1 MVTSEKERFEDR
13 STEKNEPE
21 GERSTQSEPVAEIL
35 EDEDR
40 TRTGDRV
47 EIVDEEEVAAQAG
60 DDEEERLYVA
70 TQWQLMWWK
79 FRRHKM
85 ALVGA
90 GILIV
95 FYIVGL
101 FAEFVAP
108 YDPGAYFARYKM
120 APPTRVRIV
129 DAEGN
134 LRAPFVYRRV
144 RERDPETLLYS
155 YDEDTSIIYPI
166 QFFSRGTPYKLWGL
180 FEADVHLFNI
190 DAEREEQAIFLFGA
204 DRLGRDIFSRMCYG
218 ARISLSIGLVG
229 VFLSLILGVLLG
241 GISGYYGGRVDDI
254 IQRSIEFIRT
264 IPSIPLWM
272 ALSAALPPDWPVVRV
287 YFGITVI
294 ISLIGWTGMARV
306 VRGRFLQLRQ
316 EDFVLAA
323 RLSGSSELRVITRH
337 MVPSFLSH
345 IIASLT
351 LSIPGTILAETSLS
365 YIGLGLRAPAIS
377 WGVLLREAQNVR
389 SIAQAPWVFAPAIAV
404 ILTVFA
410 FNFVGDGMRDAA
422 DPYAR

>member
-1 MVTSEKERFEDR
+1 MVASEKERPVADTMGESEQEPESVR
-13 STEKNEPE
+13 STE
-21 GERSTQSEPVAEIL
+21 SEPIEELL
-35 EDEDR
+35 EEEYVSQR
-40 TRTGDRV
+40 ADRV
-47 EIVDEEEVAAQAG
+47 EGGVTVTGEDV
-60 DDEEERLYVA
+60 EEERLYVA

-79 FRRHKM
+79 FRRHRM

-95 FYIVGL
+95 FYIIGI

-108 YDPGAYFARYKM
+108 YDPSAYFARYKL
-120 APPTRVRIV
+120 APPTRIRIV
-129 DAEGN
+129 DQEGN
-134 LRAPFVYRRV
+134 LRAPFVYKRV
-144 RERDPETLLYS
+144 RDRDPETLLYT
-155 YDEDTSIIYPI
+155 YEEDTSTIYPI
-166 QFFSRGTPYKLWGL
+166 QLFSRGTPYKFWGL
-180 FEADVHLFNI
+180 WETDIHLFNI
-190 DAEREEQAIFLFGA
+190 KAGREEQAVFLFGA

-229 VFLSLILGVLLG
+229 VFLSLILGIMLG
-241 GISGYYGGRVDDI
+241 GVSGYYGGRVDAI
-254 IQRSIEFIRT
+254 IQRTIEFIRT

-351 LSIPGTILAETSLS
+351 LSIPGTILAETGLS
-365 YIGLGLRAPAIS
+365 FIGLGLRAPAIS
-377 WGVLLREAQNVR
+377 WGVLLQEAQNVR
-389 SIAQAPWVFAPAIAV
+389 SIAQAPWVFAPAFAV
-404 ILTVFA
+404 VLTVFA
-410 FNFVGDGMRDAA
+410 FNFLGDGMRDAA

>member
-1 MVTSEKERFEDR
+1 
-13 STEKNEPE
+13 
-21 GERSTQSEPVAEIL
+21 
-35 EDEDR
+35 
-40 TRTGDRV
+40 
-47 EIVDEEEVAAQAG
+47 
-60 DDEEERLYVA
+60 
-70 TQWQLMWWK
+70 
-79 FRRHKM
+79 
-85 ALVGA
+85 
-90 GILIV
+90 
-95 FYIVGL
+95 
-101 FAEFVAP
+101 
-108 YDPGAYFARYKM
+108 M

-134 LRAPFVYRRV
+134 VRAPFVYRRV

-166 QFFSRGTPYKLWGL
+166 RFFSRGTPYKFWGL

-229 VFLSLILGVLLG
+229 VFLSLILGILLG

-254 IQRSIEFIRT
+254 VQRSIEFIRT